1 MLESSLS
8 ITDAYCTVHCVD
20 RDGKGKGFRP
30 GSSFLFRRHFQ
41 IMASVCSLIKSLFEM
56 ASLSRCL
63 KVHNRVKRVKMTPF
77 KYFLLLIDR
86 NGGIWGTEL
95 LNLMSWR
102 VCWWFTRKGGGKEVQ
117 KKGFCAHESLEK
129 LKLSNYCYICA
140 Y

>member
-1 MLESSLS
+1 MTVVSKQIHGVNKYIVCVRFLRKIVQKTREVKLLESSLS

-86 NGGIWGTEL
+86 NGGI
-95 LNLMSWR
+95 
-102 VCWWFTRKGGGKEVQ
+102 
-117 KKGFCAHESLEK
+117 
-129 LKLSNYCYICA
+129 
-140 Y
+140 